1 MRIFD
6 KFKSRRFILGLVI
19 VVVLVGV
26 GGAVINNQR
35 SGGQATE
42 QAAKK
47 IAKYHCPMHPT
58 YTSDRPGD
66 CPICG
71 MKLVLIEDEDDES
84 MAEMPSIEGLATIK
98 LSDAKRQLI
107 GVRTVE
113 AVTIPLT
120 KVIRTVG
127 IIEPDET
134 RLAEVNMKIDGWIE
148 DLYVDYTGQ
157 LVKKGQPLL
166 SIYSQELLATQEEYL
181 LALRAQKRLTK
192 SPFPEVSKN
201 SSALVKRARQRLE
214 LWDIPDAEIRSIE
227 KSGKPRKTLVLRAP
241 VTGFVMHRSA
251 TEGMYVKAGQ
261 ELYKIADLSRVWV
274 QADIYEYEL
283 GLVKVGQRAKLTVAS
298 YPDKA
303 WYGKAA
309 YVYPYL
315 ESQSRTAKVRFEF
328 DNPSLKLKPNMYV
341 NVELAILLG
350 EQLAVPEEAVMDS
363 GKRQIVFVDNGDG
376 YYEPRE
382 VKVGHKVDGK
392 VAVTY
397 GLFEGERVVV
407 NGNFMI
413 DSESRLKAALR
424 GMSDQTEETGGQD
437 HSGHGM

>member
-42 QAAKK
+42 HAAKK

-71 MKLVLIEDEDDES
+71 MKLVPIEDEGDES

-98 LSDAKRQLI
+98 LSDAKKQLI

-120 KVIRTVG
+120 KIIRTVG

-134 RLAEVNMKIDGWIE
+134 RLAEVNMKIAGWIE

-166 SIYSQELLATQEEYL
+166 SIYSPELLATQEEYL
-181 LALRAQKRLTK
+181 LALKARKRLTK

-201 SSALVKRARQRLE
+201 SSALVQRARQRLE
-214 LWDIPDAEIRSIE
+214 LWDIPDGEIRSIE
-227 KSGKPRKTLVLRAP
+227 KTGKPRKTLVLRAP

-283 GLVKVGQRAKLTVAS
+283 GLVKVGQQAKLTVAS

-315 ESQSRTAKVRFEF
+315 ENQSRTVKVRFEF

-341 NVELAILLG
+341 NVELAIPLG

-376 YYEPRE
+376 YYEPRK

-424 GMSDQTEETGGQD
+424 GMSGQTEETGGQD